1 MAQATTKNEIY
12 FASMLPSP
20 LLGKIECKLPKA
32 LKDAIVLI
40 PEIVQRLPSIGDRK
54 INAGDIF
61 VAVDSGDLAC
71 EIYEDTKDSNQTF
84 YKKIAENAEACVLE
98 SLESKN
104 SWAIMT
110 KGDSKYQKISGT
122 SI

>member
-1 MAQATTKNEIY
+1 MQQTNNEIY
-12 FASMLPSP
+12 FASMSPSP

-40 PEIVQRLPSIGDRK
+40 PEIAQRLPSIGDRK
-54 INAGDIF
+54 ITADDIF
-61 VAVDSGDLAC
+61 VALGGGDLAC
-71 EIYEDTKDSNQTF
+71 EIYEDTKDPNRTF

-104 SWAIMT
+104 SWAIMA
-110 KGDSKYQKISGT
+110 KGESKYQKISGT